1 MSFVIEPKQLEFPR
15 LNGPRLG
22 TGILRQSWEDFEV
35 EEQLGFELTGEG
47 EHVYLKIRK
56 RGANTGWVSDRL
68 SEFLQIRYFD
78 VGYAGK
84 KDRHAVTTQWF
95 SCWLPGQQDPDL
107 SSLNIEGV
115 ELLDVIRHERKLRIG
130 AHSANRFKLQI
141 TSLSGD
147 QESMESRL
155 QAIRD
160 IGFPN
165 YFGKQRF
172 GIEGN
177 NLKHASA
184 MFEGTKFA
192 RKKRGIY
199 LSAARSWLFN
209 QQLAAIITGTA
220 EGAVEDKTNPDEWKP
235 DENLWL
241 YGLSPHRDITIPSLP
256 ETDYQQ
262 WGKGLEE
269 FKVKAS
275 ERPIGVVPT
284 DFTWTFNDAGLLL
297 SFDLPPGA
305 YATSLVQ
312 ELIDYRDADDFGFDA
327 KSGETV

>member
-1 MSFVIEPKQLEFPR
+1 MSFIFEPKQLDFPR
-15 LNGPRLG
+15 LNGPAVG
-22 TGILRQSWEDFEV
+22 SGILRQSWQDFQV
-35 EEQLGFELTGEG
+35 EEQLGFELTGVG

-68 SEFLQIRYFD
+68 SEFLGLRYFD

-95 SCWLPGQQDPDL
+95 SCWLPGLQEPDL
-107 SSLNIEGV
+107 SGLNIEGV
-115 ELLDVIRHERKLRIG
+115 ELLDVVRHERKLRIG
-130 AHSANRFKLQI
+130 AHAGNRFRLQV
-141 TSLSGD
+141 TNLSGD
-147 QESMESRL
+147 QAMIEARL
-155 QAIRD
+155 EMISKA
-160 IGFPN
+160 GFPN

-177 NLKHASA
+177 NLKHARM

-209 QQLAAIITGTA
+209 QQVAAMIDDRI
-220 EGAVEDKTNPDEWKP
+220 EEDSWKP
-235 DENLWL
+235 DKKLWL
-241 YGLSPHRDITIPSLP
+241 YGLSPHRDITIPPLSAP
-256 ETDYQQ
+256 DFEQ

-275 ERPIGVVPT
+275 ERQIGVVPL
-284 DFTWTFNDAGLLL
+284 DLKWTFNEDGLLL

-312 ELIDYRDADDFGFDA
+312 ELIDFSDADDFGFDSR
-327 KSGETV
+327 SGEKH